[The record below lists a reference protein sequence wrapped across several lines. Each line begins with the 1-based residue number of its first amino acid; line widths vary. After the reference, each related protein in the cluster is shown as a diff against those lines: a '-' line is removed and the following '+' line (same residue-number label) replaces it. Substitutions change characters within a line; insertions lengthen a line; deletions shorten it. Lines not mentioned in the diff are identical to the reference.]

1 MLPSVLVIDDFQTT
15 LDLYYDLLNSD
26 QYELELSNYEFEEP
40 ALVERLK
47 PSLIILDFKVYRR
60 VKSWQLLDKLKMNP
74 LTSSI
79 PIILCTPSMEDIRE
93 QENYLKEQG
102 IVIFYKPF
110 HLDKLLQKVQQ
121 ILGISPSETK

>member
-1 MLPSVLVIDDFQTT
+1 MLPCVLVINDFQTT
-15 LDLYYDLLNSD
+15 LDLYYDLLESD
-26 QYELELSNYEFEEP
+26 KYELELSNYEFEEP

-102 IVIFYKPF
+102 IVIFYKPRNGSA
-110 HLDKLLQKVQQ
+110 KKT
-121 ILGISPSETK
+121 G